1 MVNADASVLGLPAW
15 GTPRVDQVERWL
27 RRQIADGQ
35 WPMNSRIPT
44 ETELVEQLKVGRS
57 TIREAVRSLVH
68 VGMLETARG
77 RGTFVRALSPVDR
90 VLSDYLQEH
99 EPQDIVEVRRALEV
113 EAAGLA
119 AARRTDGDLAALA
132 ASIDASERFSPSI
145 ERGTVPGQFHFLVVR
160 AARNPL
166 LLDMYTGLI
175 GALRRNVSSGRIHRV
190 QTTQQSIN
198 REHRAILRAID
209 DRDVEAARRECGDH
223 TAREFRVDPRSTGS

>member
-1 MVNADASVLGLPAW
+1 MTDAHAAPMGLATW
-15 GTPRVDQVERWL
+15 GKPRVDQVERWL
-27 RRQIADGQ
+27 RRQIADGI
-35 WPMNSRIPT
+35 WPMNSQIPT
-44 ETELVEQLKVGRS
+44 ETELVDQLKVGRS
-57 TIREAVRSLVH
+57 TVREAVRSLVH

-119 AARRTDGDLAALA
+119 AARRTDADVTAMT
-132 ASIDASERFSPSI
+132 ASIEASEQFSPMV

-175 GALRRNVSSGRIHRV
+175 GALRTNVSSGRIHRI
-190 QTTQQSIN
+190 QATQQSIN
-198 REHRAILRAID
+198 REHRAILAAIAAG
-209 DRDVEAARRECGDH
+209 DVDGARRECGEH
-223 TAREFRVDPRSTGS
+223 TAREFRVDPAATGG